1 MTLIL
6 ALPDHPLR
14 PLLERA
20 VREVFAAE
28 YRADVP
34 VFPRLLVAT
43 LDGEGRPA
51 AVAGLRFA
59 EDGLFSEAYL
69 DGPVEVVVGKAVGRP
84 VGRGQIVEFS
94 SLAAPRPGAAL
105 PLVDAAVRLALGA
118 GGAYG
123 LFTAT
128 NRLRALLRRTGLAA
142 VELAAARPERIANPA
157 VWGSYYLHDPRV
169 MVVAGA
175 TLAPRHHQECLHA

>member
-6 ALPDHPLR
+6 ALPDHSLR
-14 PLLERA
+14 PVLERA

-28 YRADVP
+28 YRAAVP
-34 VFPRLLVAT
+34 TFPRLLVAS
-43 LDGEGRPA
+43 LDGEGRPT

-69 DGPVEVVVGKAVGRP
+69 DGPVEAVVGAALGRP

-105 PLVDAAVRLALGA
+105 PLVDAAVRLALNAGA
-118 GGAYG
+118 AYG

-128 NRLRALLRRTGLAA
+128 RRLRSLLRRTGLAT
-142 VELAAARPERIANPA
+142 VELAVARPERIAGPTA
-157 VWGSYYLHDPRV
+157 WGSYYLHDPRV
-169 MVVAGA
+169 MVVAGD
-175 TLAPRHHQECLHA
+175 TLAARHEKECAHA